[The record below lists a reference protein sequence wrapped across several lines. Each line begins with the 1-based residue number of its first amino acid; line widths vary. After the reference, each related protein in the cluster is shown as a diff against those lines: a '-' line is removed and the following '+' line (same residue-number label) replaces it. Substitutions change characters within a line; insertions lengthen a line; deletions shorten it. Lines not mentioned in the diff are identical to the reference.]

1 MEKIVVVSSNNNPDY
16 LFYLPYVEKA
26 WAHFGWSLCV
36 LVTNDVDT
44 NALKNTL
51 ESTRIIKLP
60 NITELRTETIA
71 QVSRLYAAN
80 FLPDDA
86 LIMTSDMDLIPLSDY
101 WSPSLEDV
109 TVYGYDLTDRTTYPM
124 SYIAMS
130 GASWKSHL
138 RCTGCITFDMLRD
151 AREFERYAYNENWEM
166 WWGYDQHLV
175 TKRLGKLKDLGTL
188 TLIDRGRIQI
198 AGANLAIGRVDRYNW
213 IETQKQSSFIDAHCH
228 NNNVEHEDKLIPFLE
243 LYNKFHEL

>member
-36 LVTNDVDT
+36 LVTNDVNI

-51 ESTRIIKLP
+51 ESTKIVKLP
-60 NITELRTETIA
+60 KIDDMRLETVA

-80 FLPDDA
+80 YLPDDA
-86 LIMTSDMDLIPLSDY
+86 MIMTSDMDLIPLSDY
-101 WSPSLEDV
+101 WKPDINDI
-109 TVYGYDLTDRTTYPM
+109 TMYGFDLTDKTTFPM
-124 SYIAMS
+124 SYVAMT
-130 GASWKSHL
+130 GRNWKERL
-138 RCTGCITFDMLRD
+138 NCTGDIEKDMLRD
-151 AREFERYAYNENWEM
+151 AAEFERYAYSKNWEM
-166 WWGYDQHLV
+166 WWGYDQHLL
-175 TKRLGKLKDLGTL
+175 TKRLMPFKNQLN
-188 TLIDRGRIQI
+188 LIDRGRIQI

-213 IETQKQSSFIDAHCH
+213 IETQKQATFIDAHCH
-228 NNNVEHEDKLIPFLE
+228 NNNVEHEDKLLPFLE